1 MTTSAADALFVDTNV
16 LVYASWS
23 QAPLHQY
30 ARAILAQHH
39 ASGASLWIS
48 RQVIREWLA
57 TLNRPRTGLDLV
69 DLIAEAQ
76 TFDQHFFIADDT
88 SATTI
93 QLLTLL
99 QQASGTRVH
108 DTNIVATM
116 LIGGVNRILTNNP
129 DDFAAFKHLITIIP
143 LI

>member
-1 MTTSAADALFVDTNV
+1 MTTSAVDALFIDTNV

-23 QAPLHQY
+23 QAPLHHH
-30 ARAILAQHH
+30 ARAILAQHR

-69 DLIAEAQ
+69 DLI
-76 TFDQHFFIADDT
+76 
-88 SATTI
+88 
-93 QLLTLL
+93 
-99 QQASGTRVH
+99 
-108 DTNIVATM
+108 
-116 LIGGVNRILTNNP
+116 